1 MSDNFNLKQE
11 KVKNVKVILFDL
23 DGTLLNNDID
33 KFLSHYFKIFS
44 ASLAHIQPPEKI
56 FKHLMVAG
64 NAIVDNDGSA
74 FNEEVFWSTFCPLL
88 GYPREELE
96 AVLRDFYKNKFP
108 ILRQY
113 TSQKHGARQVVQQTF
128 ALGYDVVIAT
138 TPVFPSTAIEQRLK
152 WADVADFPY
161 MLVTCTENTRG
172 CKPNLIYYKQILE
185 NIGYDAEACLMV
197 GDEDRDM
204 VAAHLGYS
212 TFLITSPR
220 THLAPIIPE
229 PTYSG
234 TLEDLGKLLQSWK

>member
-1 MSDNFNLKQE
+1 MSENFNLKQE
-11 KVKNVKVILFDL
+11 KGKNTKVILFDL
-23 DGTLLNNDID
+23 DGTLLDSDID
-33 KFLSHYFKIFS
+33 KFLSHYFKILT
-44 ASLAHIQPPEKI
+44 ASLTHIQPPDKI
-56 FKHLMVAG
+56 FKHIMMAG

-74 FNEEVFWSTFCPLL
+74 FNEEVFWSTFSHLL
-88 GYPREELE
+88 GFPREELE
-96 AVLRDFYKNKFP
+96 PIFWEFYENKYP

-113 TSQKHGARQVVQQTF
+113 TSQKPGARQVVQQAF
-128 ALGYDVVIAT
+128 DLGYELVIAT

-161 MLVTCTENTRG
+161 MLITSYENSRG

-185 NIGYDAEACLMV
+185 SIGYDAEACLMV

-212 TFLITSPR
+212 TFLVTSPK
-220 THLAPIIPE
+220 TKLGPNTPE

-234 TLEDLGKLLQSWK
+234 TLEDLGKLLQIWK